1 MDSVGGSTRYHTR
14 NDLLCTLI
22 CDPLFDLRL
31 SRKLSGGASMCQAID
46 VTLTDTVEYSTELGK
61 PLCGDRCYTHH
72 VLLRCHYHCVARSR
86 VSLGYCTM

>member
-1 MDSVGGSTRYHTR
+1 MDSVGEGTRHNTR

-22 CDPLFDLRL
+22 GDTLFDLRL
-31 SRKLSGGASMCQAID
+31 SRKLSGGAGMCQAID
-46 VTLTDTVEYSTELGK
+46 VTLTNTVEYATQLGK
-61 PLCGDRCYTHH
+61 PFCGDGCYTHH